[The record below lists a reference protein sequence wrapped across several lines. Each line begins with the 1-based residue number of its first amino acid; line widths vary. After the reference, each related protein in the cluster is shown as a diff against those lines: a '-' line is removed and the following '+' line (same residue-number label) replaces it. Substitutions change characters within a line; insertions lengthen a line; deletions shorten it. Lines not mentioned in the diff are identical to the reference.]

1 MSNGKNEINVELQLF
16 DTVSPGITVDIFV
29 TIKLA
34 LNYDHNKKGFEIK
47 KTHASH
53 REEYHRQS
61 HYIPISSAV
70 SHFYGTEI
78 GSVPG
83 PVPVPP
89 RLWVRSLNIIFK

>member
-34 LNYDHNKKGFEIK
+34 LNYDHNKKGFTIK
-47 KTHASH
+47 KTHDSH

-61 HYIPISSAV
+61 HYIKVA
-70 SHFYGTEI
+70 
-78 GSVPG
+78 
-83 PVPVPP
+83 
-89 RLWVRSLNIIFK
+89 R